1 MNQKKKEMKISER
14 ENSLVERTHIH
25 DIVYKTLNI
34 FEVGIVIFKIL
45 NPRMMLG
52 RFDCHAL
59 YKISTN
65 KILLNNYLQL
75 YVSCVENNKEN
86 NHIISYSK
94 CLQ

>member
-1 MNQKKKEMKISER
+1 MNQKKREMKISER

-25 DIVYKTLNI
+25 DIAYKTLNI

-52 RFDCHAL
+52 RFDYCHAL

-86 NHIISYSK
+86 NHII
-94 CLQ
+94 Q

>member
-1 MNQKKKEMKISER
+1 MNQEKREMKISER

-45 NPRMMLG
+45 NPCMMLG
-52 RFDCHAL
+52 RFDNCHAL

-86 NHIISYSK
+86 NHII
-94 CLQ
+94 Q

>member
-1 MNQKKKEMKISER
+1 MNQKKREMKISER

-52 RFDCHAL
+52 RFDYCRAL

-75 YVSCVENNKEN
+75 YVCCVENNKEN
-86 NHIISYSK
+86 NHII
-94 CLQ
+94 Q